1 MKNENTNY
9 ANTITSKMTSNLSKV
24 IEVQEFSLD
33 DLTIIIN
40 NLKNEQKEEV
50 IEEVINNQLNE
61 LKDKGDKKIGKVF
74 KQVDD
79 ITDYFIKYYD
89 DDSDIVSEC
98 DQIADDLLFK
108 AIGRNKRTLELPLKV
123 SYIKNYCLFSNI
135 SNNQIFDSL
144 VWIALRLVAISYCI
158 KYNDSLENNTED

>member
-74 KQVDD
+74 K
-79 ITDYFIKYYD
+79 
-89 DDSDIVSEC
+89 
-98 DQIADDLLFK
+98 
-108 AIGRNKRTLELPLKV
+108 
-123 SYIKNYCLFSNI
+123 
-135 SNNQIFDSL
+135 
-144 VWIALRLVAISYCI
+144 
-158 KYNDSLENNTED
+158 